1 MAGYR
6 ARGGQNRSNNANSK
20 NRPSGNAEA
29 SRQTAGNRQPKQP
42 PRERSGRSSGAR
54 PATGREPRGER
65 EFAPGEF
72 FTLGE
77 HTVGRRRYRFRYN
90 GKVYRIMEGLAQPKP
105 PAAEPDSTSV
115 VVETAVATESV
126 EGLRL
131 EETAQ
136 ETVTVVA
143 AQPEPEETLVL
154 EETDAKKAYEAWNR
168 IKRPERYGL

>member
-54 PATGREPRGER
+54 PAAGREPRGER

-90 GKVYRIMEGLAQPKP
+90 GKVYRVMEGLAQPKP
-105 PAAEPDSTSV
+105 PAAETDSTSV
-115 VVETAVATESV
+115 VKPGIPLNRWMSASGRGIFSPFTARHT
-126 EGLRL
+126 RICPD
-131 EETAQ
+131 TAPRR
-136 ETVTVVA
+136 T
-143 AQPEPEETLVL
+143 
-154 EETDAKKAYEAWNR
+154 
-168 IKRPERYGL
+168 